1 MPPPSGPP
9 SSRPPSPRS
18 PSSRH
23 DEIDSIKA
31 QLQACLNEDPINL
44 EWALDKVDR
53 LAWSFGKGTYSSLL
67 LLLCNLTF
75 EEDDA
80 HRHWDAMLKHRA
92 QLEGSLGRV
101 VALRVAAMDYLIGL
115 NRQTSRPRLL
125 ELLQSHRPDDREMTD
140 SITGLHTRRF
150 IEEQLP
156 REAARAHRFLIDLSF
171 VHLEIDDFAR
181 LTEEHGTTVGTVL
194 LQEMAAMINGSIRN
208 IDYAARLSGAQF
220 GLLLTE
226 TDRMGAYYVAERIR
240 QKVEE
245 FYLERRVGG
254 RSFGA
259 SVSAGVASYPE
270 DAESADELAA
280 RASEAWFTARTR
292 GPGRVAIYYRE
303 RREYMRLAL
312 DKDDLQV
319 TLTPEGSDQKAP
331 VSLKNISSGGVLFE
345 SPTPIDLGRTV
356 HILCRNK
363 RDADNVLIPGRVV
376 RIEKFE
382 SDAGERY
389 EIGVLFDLV
398 VEEQLEGVIDF
409 LERFSAEPSDPAGSS
424 DPTRAS

>member
-1 MPPPSGPP
+1 MPPPP
-9 SSRPPSPRS
+9 RPPSPR
-18 PSSRH
+18 PAPPRP
-23 DEIDSIKA
+23 DEIDAIKA
-31 QLQACLNEDPINL
+31 ELRACLNEDPINL
-44 EWALDKVDR
+44 EWALETVDR
-53 LAWSFGKGTYSSLL
+53 LAWSFGKGTYSNLL
-67 LLLCNLTF
+67 LLLGNLTL

-80 HRHWDAMLKHRA
+80 RRHWDAMLKHRV
-92 QLEGSLGRV
+92 QLEQSLGRA
-101 VALRVAAMDYLIGL
+101 VAFRVAAMDYLVGL

-125 ELLQSHRPDDREMTD
+125 ELLQSHRAGEREVTD
-140 SITGLHTRRF
+140 PITGLHTRRF
-150 IEEQLP
+150 IDEQLP

-194 LQEMAAMINGSIRN
+194 LQEMASIINGSIRN

-245 FYLERRVGG
+245 FYLEGRVGG
-254 RSFGA
+254 RPFGA
-259 SVSAGVASYPE
+259 SVSAGVASFPE
-270 DAESADELAA
+270 DADRADQLAA
-280 RASEAWFTARTR
+280 RAGEAFFTARAR

-319 TLTPEGSDQKAP
+319 TLTPEGSDQKAAA
-331 VSLKNISSGGVLFE
+331 SLKNISSGGVLFE
-345 SPTPIDLGRTV
+345 SATPIELGRTV
-356 HILCRNK
+356 HILCKNK

-382 SDAGERY
+382 SDAAERY

-409 LERFSAEPSDPAGSS
+409 LERFSSEPADPDRPSDQP
-424 DPTRAS
+424 RAS